1 MKILR
6 IINRFNLGGPTYNA
20 GYLTKYLGED
30 CETRLIGGSPLPEEA
45 HSGFILEKMGVE
57 YEELHEM
64 SRAVNPFQD
73 LKAFLKIRKIIREFK
88 PDIVHTHAAKA
99 GVLGRLAA
107 KMEGVPVVIH
117 TYHGHVFSGYF
128 GKQKS
133 RIIKSIERS
142 LAKRSDA
149 IVTIS
154 KAQFEDIV
162 HIHRICAHNKAHI
175 IPLGFD
181 LSRFTMDQESKR
193 KQFRDR
199 FKIPSGDVAVGIVG
213 RFAPVKNHALFFDA
227 IRILKERGVSFKAVV
242 IGDGNDAA
250 HWKNWVHTH
259 MKEHAEDVV
268 FTSWIQEMDEAMAA
282 LDIVVLTSLN
292 EGTPVS
298 LIEAQAASRPV
309 VTTPAGGVRDCMR
322 DGESGLVSKSFEATD
337 FADAL
342 QPLILNRELR
352 KLMGASGRD
361 FVLDRFSHLRLVNDM
376 RILYDALLKYNKSL

>member
-1 MKILR
+1 MQ
-6 IINRFNLGGPTYNA
+6 
-20 GYLTKYLGED
+20 
-30 CETRLIGGSPLPEEA
+30 EEA
-45 HSGFILEKMGVE
+45 HSGFILDKLGVQ

-73 LKAFLKIRKIIREFK
+73 FKAFLKIRKIIREFK

-107 KMEGVPVVIH
+107 RLEGVPVVIH

-128 GKQKS
+128 GKRKS
-133 RIIKSIERS
+133 NIIKAIERW

-149 IVTIS
+149 IITIS

-162 HIHRICAHNKAHI
+162 NVHRICAHNKAHI

-181 LSRFTMDQESKR
+181 LSRFTIDQGKKR
-193 KQFRDR
+193 SQFRER
-199 FKIPSGDVAVGIVG
+199 FGIAADDIAVGIVG
-213 RFAPVKNHALFFDA
+213 RFAPVKNHQLFFESIDV
-227 IRILKERGVSFKAVV
+227 LMQRGIAFKAIV
-242 IGDGNDAA
+242 IGDGSDAA
-250 HWKNWVHTH
+250 HWKNWVQTH
-259 MKEHAEDVV
+259 LGKRAGDVV

-309 VTTPAGGVRDCMR
+309 VSTPAGGVRDCVLE
-322 DGESGLVSKSFEATD
+322 GESGSISKTFEATE
-337 FADAL
+337 FADTL
-342 QPLILNRELR
+342 QPLILNSEMQKR
-352 KLMGASGRD
+352 MGESGRQ
-361 FVLDRFSHLRLVNDM
+361 FVMERFSHLRLVGDV
-376 RILYDALLKYNKSL
+376 RILYDALLKYNNSL

>member
-20 GYLTKYLGED
+20 GYLTKLMGED

-45 HSGFILEKMGVE
+45 HSGFILDKIGVQ

-73 LKAFLKIRKIIREFK
+73 FRAFLRIRKIIREFK

-107 KMEGVPVVIH
+107 RLEGVPVVIH

-128 GKQKS
+128 GKRKS
-133 RIIKSIERS
+133 NIIKAIERW

-149 IVTIS
+149 IITIS

-162 HIHRICAHNKAHI
+162 HVHRICAHNKAHV

-181 LSRFTMDQESKR
+181 LSRFTIDQEKKR
-193 KQFRDR
+193 THFRER
-199 FKIPSGDVAVGIVG
+199 FGIAPDIIAVGIVG
-213 RFAPVKNHALFFDA
+213 RFAPVKNHQLFFET
-227 IRILKERGVSFKAVV
+227 IKILMERGVSFKAIV
-242 IGDGNDAA
+242 IGDGSDAV
-250 HWKNWVHTH
+250 HWKNWVQTH
-259 MKEHAEDVV
+259 LKDRAGDVV

-298 LIEAQAASRPV
+298 LIEAQAASRLV
-309 VTTPAGGVRDCMR
+309 VSTPAGGVRDCML
-322 DGESGLVSKSFEATD
+322 DGESGIISKTFEATE
-337 FADAL
+337 FADTL
-342 QPLILNRELR
+342 QPLILSPEIQKR
-352 KLMGASGRD
+352 MGESGKQ
-361 FVLDRFSHLRLVNDM
+361 FVMERFSHLRLVSDV
-376 RILYDALLKYNKSL
+376 RILYDALLKYNKLL